1 MKQQFLDII
10 LKDSQQEVSCINLEN
25 MVDMLRD
32 PDFRQKCQQCKQD
45 YELIEIFPIVGF
57 GITIKKIK
65 INSQT
70 QIKVTQFSKVEKS
83 IDLNF
88 LYYSHLKTKKEEPN
102 CILPLLSAKEGNGQ
116 LLNCELFKRKISY
129 LVHQKLDS
137 YKEDTYLLLIQASI
151 YHIIKKNGN
160 QSWGKDILILSFET
174 CQQVFI
180 NTSQFCNSIKTIEF
194 QQSKFQLLN
203 LICLF
208 YMNQITT
215 EEIFDYY
222 IRPNLQENNK
232 NYKLDEDQIKA
243 FFNSLKFQSLD
254 IIYQNIQQFMHNYL
268 RENNYFVLKLSQNK
282 FLNGLI
288 EYMIPKN
295 EQWTNLQKL
304 EIIQNKQ
311 SDIREYKH
319 YTISC
324 IYQKLLNN
332 LFEEYNEEKKFKYFE
347 SFSKHFEEDGQSYQQ
362 FLMLH
367 KEYYEIYEMYELYN
381 LTQNE
386 FQSDNQVL
394 VEQYKTIAIRFIVS
408 KISIDQI
415 KRKNPESILDL
426 SASDEFSK
434 TNQYLE
440 IFKKI
445 FKLNEQQAQVIHSS
459 IIEEVKNL
467 TWLNFLSSVTNF
479 KEQDQI
485 KLFLN
490 RFLSHLKIWR
500 SIQDYEA
507 CAKNLTDF
515 SRFCFLLLQRTRM
528 LKKIHIFS
536 EQQLQD
542 ILIKNS
548 QKEVFCKRIFDISRI
563 LEY

>member
-25 MVDMLRD
+25 MIDMLRD
-32 PDFRQKCQQCKQD
+32 PDFRQKCLQCKQD
-45 YELIEIFPIVGF
+45 HELIEIFPIVGF

-70 QIKVTQFSKVEKS
+70 LIKVTQFSKVEKS

-88 LYYSHLKTKKEEPN
+88 LYYSHLKKKKEQPN
-102 CILPLLSAKEGNGQ
+102 CILPLLSAKEGNAQ

-160 QSWGKDILILSFET
+160 QSWGKDILRLSFET

-180 NTSQFCNSIKTIEF
+180 NTSLFCNSIKTIEF

-208 YMNQITT
+208 YMNQLTT
-215 EEIFDYY
+215 EDIFDYY
-222 IRPNLQENNK
+222 IRPNLEQQNN
-232 NYKLDEDQIKA
+232 NYKLDQNRVKA
-243 FFNSLKFQSLD
+243 FFNSLKFERLD
-254 IIYQNIQQFMHNYL
+254 MIYQNIQQFMYNYL
-268 RENNYFVLKLSQNK
+268 RENNYFILKLSQNK

-288 EYMIPKN
+288 EYMIPKD

-304 EIIQNKQ
+304 EIIQNKW

-332 LFEEYNEEKKFKYFE
+332 LFEEYNEEKEFKYFE
-347 SFSKHFEEDGQSYQQ
+347 SFSNHFTEDGQSYKS
-362 FLMLH
+362 FLILH
-367 KEYYEIYEMYELYN
+367 NEYYEIYEMFELYN

-394 VEQYKTIAIRFIVS
+394 VEQYQTIAIRFIVS
-408 KISIDQI
+408 KISLDQI
-415 KRKNPESILDL
+415 KRKNPESFLVL
-426 SASDEFSK
+426 SAFDEFNK
-434 TNQYLE
+434 TNKYLE

-445 FKLNEQQAQVIHSS
+445 FKLTEQQAQVIHSS
-459 IIEEVKNL
+459 INEEVKNL

-485 KLFLN
+485 KLFLIKL
-490 RFLSHLKIWR
+490 LSHLKIWR
-500 SIQDYEA
+500 SIQHYET

-515 SRFCFLLLQRTRM
+515 SKFSFLLLQRTRM
-528 LKKIHIFS
+528 LIKIHSFT
-536 EQQLQD
+536 EQSLQE
-542 ILIKNS
+542 ILIKNQ
-548 QKEVFCKRIFDISRI
+548 QKECQRIFDISRI